1 MAYSKDYLGDTVATG
16 VLIPTVQGISG
27 IIPGVTVK
35 PELAGLIG
43 AQTAEFWYD
52 IAPAVE
58 DATAGEDFSVAQV
71 GSKKATIVME
81 RALHAD
87 EKIPQ
92 VAIDA
97 INIDV
102 VGAKT
107 LQLATA
113 IGNRL
118 GNKFITDLLALAQ
131 AKTYANG
138 LDFVDAI
145 ADGIATFKAG
155 SNTKLDGENNTA
167 FSNATNGIMPTTILI
182 GTTGEKLLRQDAD
195 FKNLFEGQGALPGTL
210 GTLFGLQVV
219 ASQHVTGVDF
229 ILLNHQGVAYPYSL
243 NMLRAIPSENF
254 NGVRLQAELVYPNSS
269 EASVLVINSFAM
281 KFTEASAS

>member
-1 MAYSKDYLGDTVATG
+1 MAYAKSYLGDQVATG

-43 AQTAEFWYD
+43 AEKADFWYD

-58 DATAGEDFSVAQV
+58 DADAGDDFSVAQV
-71 GSKKATIVME
+71 GSKKATIVMT

-92 VAIDA
+92 VAIDT

-118 GNKFITDLLALAQ
+118 GSKFYTDLLALAQ
-131 AKTYANG
+131 AKTYTNG
-138 LDFVDAI
+138 LEFIDAI
-145 ADGIATFKAG
+145 AEGIATFKAG

-167 FSNATNGIMPTTILI
+167 FSNATNGILPTTIVV

-195 FKNLFEGQGALPGTL
+195 FKALFDGQGQLPGTL

-219 ASQHVTGVDF
+219 ASQHVAGVDF
-229 ILLNHQGVAYPYSL
+229 LLLNHQGVAYPYSL

-254 NGVRLQAELVYPNSS
+254 NGIRLQAELVYPDAS

-281 KFTEASAS
+281 KFTEAAGA

>member
-1 MAYSKDYLGDTVATG
+1 MAYAKSYLGDQVATG

-43 AQTAEFWYD
+43 AEKADFWYD

-58 DATAGEDFSVAQV
+58 DADAGDDFSVAQV
-71 GSKKATIVME
+71 GSKKATIVMT

-97 INIDV
+97 INVDV

-113 IGNRL
+113 IGNKL
-118 GNKFITDLLALAQ
+118 GQKFYTDLLALAQ
-131 AKTYANG
+131 AKTYTNG
-138 LDFVDAI
+138 LDFIDAI
-145 ADGIATFKAG
+145 AEGISTFKLG
-155 SNTKLDGENNTA
+155 SSAKLDGVVNTT
-167 FSNATNGIMPTTILI
+167 FSNATNGILPTTIVV
-182 GTTGEKLLRQDAD
+182 GTAGEKLLRQDAD
-195 FKNLFEGQGALPGTL
+195 FKALFDGQGLLPGTL

-219 ASQHVTGVDF
+219 SSQHVTGVDF
-229 ILLNHQGVAYPYSL
+229 ILLNYQGVAYPYSL

-254 NGVRLQAELVYPNSS
+254 NGVRLQAELVYPDAS

-281 KFTEASAS
+281 KFTEAAGA

>member
-1 MAYSKDYLGDTVATG
+1 MAYAKDYLGDTVATG

-118 GNKFITDLLALAQ
+118 GNKFINDLLGLAQ

>member
-1 MAYSKDYLGDTVATG
+1 MAYAKDYLGDTVATG
-16 VLIPTVQGISG
+16 VLIPTVQGIAG

-52 IAPAVE
+52 VAPAVE
-58 DATAGEDFSVAQV
+58 DATAGDDFDVAQV

-81 RALHAD
+81 RALHAN

-97 INIDV
+97 INIDI

-113 IGNRL
+113 IGNKL
-118 GNKFITDLLALAQ
+118 GSKFITDLLALAQ
-131 AKTYANG
+131 AKTYVNG

-155 SNTKLDGENNTA
+155 VSAKLDGSVNTT

-219 ASQHVTGVDF
+219 VSQHVSAVDF
-229 ILLNHQGVAYPYSL
+229 VLLNHQGVAYPYSL
-243 NMLRAIPSENF
+243 NMLRAVPSELF
-254 NGVRLQAELVYPNSS
+254 NGVKLQAELVYPNAS
-269 EASVLVINSFAM
+269 EASVLVIDSFAM
-281 KFTEASAS
+281 KFTEASGS

>member
-1 MAYSKDYLGDTVATG
+1 MAYDKSYLGDQVATG

-43 AQTAEFWYD
+43 AEKADFWYD
-52 IAPAVE
+52 IAPNIA
-58 DATAGEDFSVAQV
+58 DADAGDDFSVTTV
-71 GSKKATIVME
+71 GSKKATIVMT

-107 LQLATA
+107 LQIATA
-113 IGNRL
+113 L
-118 GNKFITDLLALAQ
+118 GNKLGSKFYTDLLALAQ
-131 AKTYANG
+131 AKTYTNG
-138 LDFVDAI
+138 ESFIDAI
-145 ADGIATFKAG
+145 AEGIATFKAG
-155 SNTKLDGENNTA
+155 ANTKLDGSNDTS
-167 FSNATNGIMPTTILI
+167 FSNATNGILPTTIVV
-182 GTTGEKLLRQDAD
+182 GTTGEKELRQDAD
-195 FKNLFEGQGALPGTL
+195 FKALFDGQGQLPGTI

-219 ASQHVTGVDF
+219 SSQHVTGVDF
-229 ILLNHQGVAYPYSL
+229 ILLNYQGVAYPYSL

-254 NGVRLQAELVYPNSS
+254 NGVRLQAELVYPDAS

-281 KFTEASAS
+281 KFTEAGA